1 MKAKTAVLTAVEKAE
16 VIDRELPE
24 LGSHDVLIKVA
35 ANNICTS
42 EYGAFNGA
50 RKRPLPLTF
59 GHEWAGTVVEVGSE
73 VDSVKPGD
81 YVASGYQYDP
91 YSEPSREGRTS
102 ECTKLQ
108 SADHPNPD
116 GYFGNAGCAS
126 YAVAKEV
133 ACYKIDEGVDPSV
146 AALLEPL
153 GTCCAAFRRFGVG
166 YGETVVVIGAGTM
179 GILNALVAKAHGCR
193 VLITEM
199 LPKKLE
205 CARALGLEVID
216 VSQCDPVARVRELT
230 GGKGADG
237 VIIAV
242 GASGAY
248 AQALEMAKEKR
259 AHLLIFAAG
268 YPAPTWELD
277 PNTVHYRRM
286 VIVGSY
292 GADAVDFREAATLIN
307 MGVADFSLIVEER
320 LPLSQIQKAFEEAC
334 KPGMYRVSVQ
344 CQEVE

>member
-24 LGSHDVLIKVA
+24 LGEHDVLVKID

-50 RKRPLPLTF
+50 RKRPLPLVF
-59 GHEWAGTVVEVGSE
+59 GHEWAGTVAEVGSA
-73 VDSVKPGD
+73 VDSVAVGD
-81 YVASGYQYDP
+81 YIASGYQYDP

-116 GYFGNAGCAS
+116 GFFGNAGCAN

-133 ACYKIDEGVDPSV
+133 ACYKIDKGIDSSV

-153 GTCCAAFRRFGVG
+153 GTCCAGFRRFGVE
-166 YGETVVVIGAGTM
+166 YGQTVVVIGAGTM
-179 GILNALVAKAHGCR
+179 GVLNALVAKAHGCR
-193 VLITEM
+193 VIITEM
-199 LPKKLE
+199 MPKKLE
-205 CARALGLEVID
+205 TAAKLGLETID
-216 VSQCDPVARVRELT
+216 VSKCDPVEKVRELT

-268 YPAPTWELD
+268 YPAPKWELD

-292 GADAVDFREAATLIN
+292 GADAVDFREAASMIN
-307 MGVADFSLIVEER
+307 MGAADFSQLVEEKI
-320 LPLSQIQKAFEEAC
+320 PLDKIQEAFEEAC
-334 KPGMYRVSVQ
+334 KPGMYRISVQ
-344 CQEVE
+344 CQED

>member
-1 MKAKTAVLTAVEKAE
+1 MKAKTAVLTAVETAE

-24 LGSHDVLIKVA
+24 LGEHDVLVKID

-50 RKRPLPLTF
+50 RERPLPLVF
-59 GHEWAGTVVEVGSE
+59 GHEWAGTVVEVGSA
-73 VDSVKPGD
+73 VDSVAVGD
-81 YVASGYQYDP
+81 YIASGYQYDP

-116 GYFGNAGCAS
+116 GYFGNAGCAN

-133 ACYKIDEGVDPSV
+133 ACYKIDKGIDPSV

-153 GTCCAAFRRFGVG
+153 GTCCAGFRRFGIE
-166 YGETVVVIGAGTM
+166 YGQTVVVIGAGTM
-179 GILNALVAKAHGCR
+179 GVLNALVAKAHGCR
-193 VLITEM
+193 VIITEM
-199 LPKKLE
+199 MPKKLE
-205 CARALGLEVID
+205 TAAKLGLETID
-216 VSQCDPVARVRELT
+216 VSKCDPVEKVRELT

-268 YPAPTWELD
+268 YPAPKWELD

-292 GADAVDFREAATLIN
+292 GADAVDFREAASMIN
-307 MGVADFSLIVEER
+307 MGAADFSQLVEEKI
-320 LPLSQIQKAFEEAC
+320 PLDKIQEAFEEAC
-334 KPGMYRVSVQ
+334 KPGMYRISVQ
-344 CQEVE
+344 CQED

>member
-1 MKAKTAVLTAVEKAE
+1 MKAKTAVLTAVETAE

-24 LGSHDVLIKVA
+24 LGEHDVLVKID

-50 RKRPLPLTF
+50 RKRPLPLVF
-59 GHEWAGTVVEVGSE
+59 GHEWAGTVVEVGSA
-73 VDSVKPGD
+73 VDSVAVGD
-81 YVASGYQYDP
+81 YIASGYQYDP

-116 GYFGNAGCAS
+116 GYFGNAGCAN

-133 ACYKIDEGVDPSV
+133 ACYKIDNCIDPSV

-153 GTCCAAFRRFGVG
+153 GTCCAGFRRFGIE
-166 YGETVVVIGAGTM
+166 YGQTVVVIGAGTM
-179 GILNALVAKAHGCR
+179 GVLNALVAKAHGCR
-193 VLITEM
+193 VIITEM
-199 LPKKLE
+199 MPKKLE
-205 CARALGLEVID
+205 TAAKLGLETID
-216 VSQCDPVARVRELT
+216 VSKCDPVEKVRELT

-268 YPAPTWELD
+268 YPAPKWELD

-292 GADAVDFREAATLIN
+292 GADAVDFREAASMIN
-307 MGVADFSLIVEER
+307 MGAADFSQLVEEKI
-320 LPLSQIQKAFEEAC
+320 PLDKIQEAFEEAC
-334 KPGMYRVSVQ
+334 KPGMYRISVQ
-344 CQEVE
+344 CQED

>member
-1 MKAKTAVLTAVEKAE
+1 MKAKTAVLTAVETAE

-24 LGSHDVLIKVA
+24 LGEHDVLVKID

-50 RKRPLPLTF
+50 RKRPLPLVF
-59 GHEWAGTVVEVGSE
+59 GHEWAGTVVEVGSA
-73 VDSVKPGD
+73 VDSVAVGD
-81 YVASGYQYDP
+81 YIASGYRYDP

-116 GYFGNAGCAS
+116 GYFGNAGCAN

-133 ACYKIDEGVDPSV
+133 ACYKIDKGINPSV

-153 GTCCAAFRRFGVG
+153 GTCCAGFRRFGIE
-166 YGETVVVIGAGTM
+166 YGQTVVVIGAGTM
-179 GILNALVAKAHGCR
+179 GVLNALVAKAHGCR
-193 VLITEM
+193 VIITEM
-199 LPKKLE
+199 MPKKLE
-205 CARALGLEVID
+205 TAAKLGLETID
-216 VSQCDPVARVRELT
+216 VSKCDPVEKVRELT

-268 YPAPTWELD
+268 YPAPKWELD

-292 GADAVDFREAATLIN
+292 GADAVDFREAASMIN
-307 MGVADFSLIVEER
+307 MGAADFSQLVEEKI
-320 LPLSQIQKAFEEAC
+320 PLDKIQEAFEEAC
-334 KPGMYRVSVQ
+334 KPGMYRISVQ
-344 CQEVE
+344 CQED

>member
-1 MKAKTAVLTAVEKAE
+1 MKAKTAVLTAVETAE

-24 LGSHDVLIKVA
+24 LGEHDVLVKID

-50 RKRPLPLTF
+50 RKRPLPLVF
-59 GHEWAGTVVEVGSE
+59 GHEWAGTVVEVGSA
-73 VDSVKPGD
+73 VDSVAVGD
-81 YVASGYQYDP
+81 YIASGYQYDP

-116 GYFGNAGCAS
+116 GYFGNAGCAN

-133 ACYKIDEGVDPSV
+133 ACYKIDKGIDPSV

-153 GTCCAAFRRFGVG
+153 VTCCAGFRRFGIE
-166 YGETVVVIGAGTM
+166 YGQTVVVIGAGTM
-179 GILNALVAKAHGCR
+179 GVLNALVAKAHGCR
-193 VLITEM
+193 VIITEM
-199 LPKKLE
+199 MPKKLE
-205 CARALGLEVID
+205 TAAKLGLETID
-216 VSQCDPVARVRELT
+216 VSKCDPVEKVRELT

-268 YPAPTWELD
+268 YPAPKWELD

-292 GADAVDFREAATLIN
+292 GADAVDFREAASMIN
-307 MGVADFSLIVEER
+307 MGAADFSQLVEEKI
-320 LPLSQIQKAFEEAC
+320 PLDKIQEAFEEAC
-334 KPGMYRVSVQ
+334 KPGMYRISVQ
-344 CQEVE
+344 CQED

>member
-1 MKAKTAVLTAVEKAE
+1 MKAKTAVLTAVETAG

-24 LGSHDVLIKVA
+24 LSEHDVLVKID

-50 RKRPLPLTF
+50 RKRPLPLVF
-59 GHEWAGTVVEVGSE
+59 GHEWAGTVVDVGSA
-73 VDSVKPGD
+73 VDSVAVGD
-81 YVASGYQYDP
+81 YIASGYQYDP

-116 GYFGNAGCAS
+116 GYFGNAGCAN

-133 ACYKIDEGVDPSV
+133 ACYKIDKGVDPSV

-153 GTCCAAFRRFGVG
+153 GTCCAGFRRFGVE
-166 YGETVVVIGAGTM
+166 YGQTVVVIGAGTM
-179 GILNALVAKAHGCR
+179 GVLNALVAKAHGCR
-193 VLITEM
+193 VIITEM
-199 LPKKLE
+199 MPKKLE
-205 CARALGLEVID
+205 TAARLGLETID
-216 VSQCDPVARVRELT
+216 VSKYDPVEKVRELT

-248 AQALEMAKEKR
+248 AQALEIAKEKR

-268 YPAPTWELD
+268 YPAPKWELD

-292 GADAVDFREAATLIN
+292 GADAVDFREAASMIN
-307 MGVADFSLIVEER
+307 MGAADFSQLVEEKI
-320 LPLSQIQKAFEEAC
+320 PLDKIQEAFEEAC
-334 KPGMYRVSVQ
+334 KPGMYRISVQ
-344 CQEVE
+344 CQED

>member
-1 MKAKTAVLTAVEKAE
+1 MKAKTAVLTAVETAE

-24 LGSHDVLIKVA
+24 LGEHDVLVKID

-50 RKRPLPLTF
+50 RKRPLPLVF
-59 GHEWAGTVVEVGSE
+59 GHEWAGTVVEVGSA
-73 VDSVKPGD
+73 VDSVAVGD
-81 YVASGYQYDP
+81 YIASGYQYDP

-133 ACYKIDEGVDPSV
+133 ACYKIDKGIDPSV

-153 GTCCAAFRRFGVG
+153 GTCCAGFRRFGIE
-166 YGETVVVIGAGTM
+166 YGQTVVVIGAGTM
-179 GILNALVAKAHGCR
+179 GVLNALVAKAHGCR
-193 VLITEM
+193 VIITEM
-199 LPKKLE
+199 MPKKLE
-205 CARALGLEVID
+205 TAAKLGLETID
-216 VSQCDPVARVRELT
+216 VSKCDPVEKVRELT

-268 YPAPTWELD
+268 YPAPKWELD

-292 GADAVDFREAATLIN
+292 GADAVDFREAASMIN
-307 MGVADFSLIVEER
+307 MGAADFSQLVEEKI
-320 LPLSQIQKAFEEAC
+320 PLDKIQEAFEEAC
-334 KPGMYRVSVQ
+334 KPGMYRISVQ
-344 CQEVE
+344 CQED

>member
-1 MKAKTAVLTAVEKAE
+1 MKAKTAVLTAVETAE

-24 LGSHDVLIKVA
+24 LGEHDVLVKID

-50 RKRPLPLTF
+50 RKRPLPLVF
-59 GHEWAGTVVEVGSE
+59 GHEWAGTVVEVGSA
-73 VDSVKPGD
+73 VDSVAVGD
-81 YVASGYQYDP
+81 YIASGYQYDP

-116 GYFGNAGCAS
+116 GYFGNAGCAN

-133 ACYKIDEGVDPSV
+133 ACYKIDKGIDPSV

-153 GTCCAAFRRFGVG
+153 GTCCAGFRRFGIE
-166 YGETVVVIGAGTM
+166 YGQTVVVIGAGTM
-179 GILNALVAKAHGCR
+179 GVLNALVAKAHGCR
-193 VLITEM
+193 VIITEM
-199 LPKKLE
+199 MPKKLE
-205 CARALGLEVID
+205 TAAKLGLETID
-216 VSQCDPVARVRELT
+216 VSKGDPVEKVRELT

-268 YPAPTWELD
+268 YPAPKWELD

-292 GADAVDFREAATLIN
+292 GADAVDFREAASMIN
-307 MGVADFSLIVEER
+307 MGAADFSQLVEEKI
-320 LPLSQIQKAFEEAC
+320 PLDKIQEAFEEAC
-334 KPGMYRVSVQ
+334 KPGMYRISVQ
-344 CQEVE
+344 CQED

>member
-1 MKAKTAVLTAVEKAE
+1 MPLTAHASVRFPWCL
-16 VIDRELPE
+16 D
-24 LGSHDVLIKVA
+24 
-35 ANNICTS
+35 TS
-42 EYGAFNGA
+42 GQVPWSA
-50 RKRPLPLTF
+50 
-59 GHEWAGTVVEVGSE
+59 
-73 VDSVKPGD
+73 VDSVAVGD
-81 YVASGYQYDP
+81 YIASGYQYDP

-116 GYFGNAGCAS
+116 GYFGNAGCAN

-133 ACYKIDEGVDPSV
+133 ACYKIDKGIDPSV

-153 GTCCAAFRRFGVG
+153 GTCCAGFRRFGIE
-166 YGETVVVIGAGTM
+166 YGQTVVVIGAGTM
-179 GILNALVAKAHGCR
+179 GVLNALVAKAHGCR
-193 VLITEM
+193 VIITEM
-199 LPKKLE
+199 MPKKLE
-205 CARALGLEVID
+205 TAAKLGLETID
-216 VSQCDPVARVRELT
+216 VSKCDPVEKVRELT

-268 YPAPTWELD
+268 YPAPKWELD

-292 GADAVDFREAATLIN
+292 GADAVDFREAASMIN
-307 MGVADFSLIVEER
+307 MGAADFSQLVEEKI
-320 LPLSQIQKAFEEAC
+320 PLDKIQEAFEEAC
-334 KPGMYRVSVQ
+334 KPGMYRISVQ
-344 CQEVE
+344 CQED

>member
-1 MKAKTAVLTAVEKAE
+1 MKAKTAVLTAVETAG

-24 LGSHDVLIKVA
+24 LSEHDVLVKID

-50 RKRPLPLTF
+50 RKRPLPLVF
-59 GHEWAGTVVEVGSE
+59 GHEWAGTVVDVGSA
-73 VDSVKPGD
+73 VDSVAVGD
-81 YVASGYQYDP
+81 YIASGYQYDP

-116 GYFGNAGCAS
+116 GYFGNAGCAN

-133 ACYKIDEGVDPSV
+133 ACYKIDKGVDPSV

-153 GTCCAAFRRFGVG
+153 GTCCAGFRRFGVE
-166 YGETVVVIGAGTM
+166 YGQTVVVIGAGTM
-179 GILNALVAKAHGCR
+179 SVLNALVAKAHGCR
-193 VLITEM
+193 VIITEM
-199 LPKKLE
+199 MPKKLE
-205 CARALGLEVID
+205 TAARLGLETID
-216 VSQCDPVARVRELT
+216 VSKYDPVEKVRELT

-248 AQALEMAKEKR
+248 AQALEIAKEKR

-268 YPAPTWELD
+268 YPAPKWELD

-292 GADAVDFREAATLIN
+292 GADAVDFREAASMIN
-307 MGVADFSLIVEER
+307 MGAADFSQLVEEKI
-320 LPLSQIQKAFEEAC
+320 PLDKIQEAFEEAC
-334 KPGMYRVSVQ
+334 RPGMYRISVQ
-344 CQEVE
+344 CQED

>member
-1 MKAKTAVLTAVEKAE
+1 MKAKTAVLTAVETAE

-24 LGSHDVLIKVA
+24 LGEHDVLVKID

-50 RKRPLPLTF
+50 RKRPLPLVF
-59 GHEWAGTVVEVGSE
+59 GHEWAGTVVEVGSA
-73 VDSVKPGD
+73 VDSVAVGD
-81 YVASGYQYDP
+81 YIASGYQYDP

-116 GYFGNAGCAS
+116 GYFGNAGCAN

-133 ACYKIDEGVDPSV
+133 ACYKIDKGIDPSV

-153 GTCCAAFRRFGVG
+153 GTCCAGFRRFGIE
-166 YGETVVVIGAGTM
+166 YGQTVVVIGAGTM
-179 GILNALVAKAHGCR
+179 GVLNALVAKAHGCR
-193 VLITEM
+193 VIIAEM
-199 LPKKLE
+199 MPKKLE
-205 CARALGLEVID
+205 TAAKLGLETID
-216 VSQCDPVARVRELT
+216 VSKCDPVEKVRELT

-268 YPAPTWELD
+268 YPELD

-292 GADAVDFREAATLIN
+292 GADAVDFREAASMIN
-307 MGVADFSLIVEER
+307 MGAADFSQLVEEKI
-320 LPLSQIQKAFEEAC
+320 PLDKIQEAFEEAC
-334 KPGMYRVSVQ
+334 KPGMYRISVQ
-344 CQEVE
+344 CQED

>member
-1 MKAKTAVLTAVEKAE
+1 MKAKTAVLTAVETAE

-24 LGSHDVLIKVA
+24 LGEHDVLVKID

-50 RKRPLPLTF
+50 RKRPLPLVF
-59 GHEWAGTVVEVGSE
+59 GHEWAGTVVEVGSA
-73 VDSVKPGD
+73 VDSVAVGD
-81 YVASGYQYDP
+81 YIASGYQYDP

-116 GYFGNAGCAS
+116 GYFGNAGCAN

-133 ACYKIDEGVDPSV
+133 ACYKIDKGIDPSV

-153 GTCCAAFRRFGVG
+153 GTCCAGFRRFGIE
-166 YGETVVVIGAGTM
+166 YGQTVVVIGAGTM
-179 GILNALVAKAHGCR
+179 GVLNALVAKAHGCR
-193 VLITEM
+193 VIITEM
-199 LPKKLE
+199 MPKKLE
-205 CARALGLEVID
+205 TAAKLGLETID
-216 VSQCDPVARVRELT
+216 VSKCDPVEKVRELT

-268 YPAPTWELD
+268 YPAPKWELD
-277 PNTVHYRRM
+277 HNTVHYRRM

-292 GADAVDFREAATLIN
+292 GADAVDFREAASMIN
-307 MGVADFSLIVEER
+307 MGAADFSQLVEEKI
-320 LPLSQIQKAFEEAC
+320 PLDKIQEAFEEAC
-334 KPGMYRVSVQ
+334 KPGMYRISVQ
-344 CQEVE
+344 CQED

>member
-1 MKAKTAVLTAVEKAE
+1 MKAKTAVLTAVETAG

-24 LGSHDVLIKVA
+24 LSEHDVLVKID

-50 RKRPLPLTF
+50 RKRPLPLVF
-59 GHEWAGTVVEVGSE
+59 GHEWAGTVVDVGSA
-73 VDSVKPGD
+73 VDSVAVGD
-81 YVASGYQYDP
+81 YIASGYQYDP

-116 GYFGNAGCAS
+116 GYFGNAGCAN

-133 ACYKIDEGVDPSV
+133 ACYKIDKGVDPSV

-153 GTCCAAFRRFGVG
+153 GTCCAGFRRFGVE
-166 YGETVVVIGAGTM
+166 YGQTVVVIGAGTM
-179 GILNALVAKAHGCR
+179 GVLNALVAKAHGCR
-193 VLITEM
+193 VIITEM
-199 LPKKLE
+199 MPKKLE
-205 CARALGLEVID
+205 TAARLGLETID
-216 VSQCDPVARVRELT
+216 VSKYDPVEKVRELT

-248 AQALEMAKEKR
+248 AQALEIAKEKR

-268 YPAPTWELD
+268 YPAPKWELD

-292 GADAVDFREAATLIN
+292 GADAVDFREAASMIN
-307 MGVADFSLIVEER
+307 MGAADFSQLVEEKI
-320 LPLSQIQKAFEEAC
+320 PLDKIQEAFEVAC
-334 KPGMYRVSVQ
+334 RPGMYRISVQ
-344 CQEVE
+344 CQED

>member
-1 MKAKTAVLTAVEKAE
+1 MKAKTAVLTAVETAE

-24 LGSHDVLIKVA
+24 LGEHDVLVKID

-50 RKRPLPLTF
+50 RKRPLPLVF
-59 GHEWAGTVVEVGSE
+59 GHEWAGTVVEVGSA
-73 VDSVKPGD
+73 VDSVAVGD
-81 YVASGYQYDP
+81 YIASGYQYDP

-116 GYFGNAGCAS
+116 GYFGNAGCAN

-133 ACYKIDEGVDPSV
+133 ACYKIDKGIDPSV

-153 GTCCAAFRRFGVG
+153 GTCCAGFRRFGIE
-166 YGETVVVIGAGTM
+166 YGQTVVVIGAGTM
-179 GILNALVAKAHGCR
+179 GVLNALVAKAHGCR
-193 VLITEM
+193 VIITEM
-199 LPKKLE
+199 MPKKLE
-205 CARALGLEVID
+205 TAAKLGLETID
-216 VSQCDPVARVRELT
+216 VSKCDPVEKVRELT

-268 YPAPTWELD
+268 YPAPKWELD

-292 GADAVDFREAATLIN
+292 GADAVDFREAASMIN
-307 MGVADFSLIVEER
+307 MGAADFSQLVEEKI
-320 LPLSQIQKAFEEAC
+320 PLDKIQEAFEEAC
-334 KPGMYRVSVQ
+334 TPGLDRISVQ
-344 CQEVE
+344 CQAD

>member
-1 MKAKTAVLTAVEKAE
+1 MKAKTAVLTAVETAE

-24 LGSHDVLIKVA
+24 LGEHDVLVKID

-50 RKRPLPLTF
+50 RKRPLPLVF
-59 GHEWAGTVVEVGSE
+59 GHEWAGTVVEVGSA
-73 VDSVKPGD
+73 VDSVAVGD
-81 YVASGYQYDP
+81 YIASGYQYDP

-116 GYFGNAGCAS
+116 GYFGNAGCAN

-133 ACYKIDEGVDPSV
+133 ACYKIDKGIDPSV

-153 GTCCAAFRRFGVG
+153 GTCCAGFRRFGIE
-166 YGETVVVIGAGTM
+166 YGQTVIGIGAGTM
-179 GILNALVAKAHGCR
+179 GGLNALVAKAHGCR
-193 VLITEM
+193 VIITEM
-199 LPKKLE
+199 MPKKLE
-205 CARALGLEVID
+205 TAAKLGLETID
-216 VSQCDPVARVRELT
+216 VSKCDPVEKVRELT

-268 YPAPTWELD
+268 YPAPKWELD

-292 GADAVDFREAATLIN
+292 GADAVDFREAASMIN
-307 MGVADFSLIVEER
+307 MGAADFSQLVEEKI
-320 LPLSQIQKAFEEAC
+320 PLDKIQEAFEEAC
-334 KPGMYRVSVQ
+334 KPGMYRISVQ
-344 CQEVE
+344 CQED

>member
-1 MKAKTAVLTAVEKAE
+1 MKAKTAVLTAVETAE

-24 LGSHDVLIKVA
+24 LGEHDVLVKID

-50 RKRPLPLTF
+50 RKRPLPLVF
-59 GHEWAGTVVEVGSE
+59 GHEWAGTVVEVGSA
-73 VDSVKPGD
+73 VDSVAVGD
-81 YVASGYQYDP
+81 YIASGYQYDP

-116 GYFGNAGCAS
+116 GYFGNAGCAN
-126 YAVAKEV
+126 YAVATEV
-133 ACYKIDEGVDPSV
+133 ACYKIDKGIDPSV

-153 GTCCAAFRRFGVG
+153 GTCCAGFRRFGIE
-166 YGETVVVIGAGTM
+166 YGQTVVVIGAGTM
-179 GILNALVAKAHGCR
+179 GVLNALVAKAHGCR
-193 VLITEM
+193 VIITEM
-199 LPKKLE
+199 MPKKLE
-205 CARALGLEVID
+205 TAAKLGLETID
-216 VSQCDPVARVRELT
+216 VSKCDPVEKVRELT

-268 YPAPTWELD
+268 YPAPKWELD

-292 GADAVDFREAATLIN
+292 GADAVDFREAASMIN
-307 MGVADFSLIVEER
+307 MGAADFSQLVEEKI
-320 LPLSQIQKAFEEAC
+320 PLDKIQEAFEEAC
-334 KPGMYRVSVQ
+334 KPGMYRISVQ
-344 CQEVE
+344 CQED

>member
-1 MKAKTAVLTAVEKAE
+1 M
-16 VIDRELPE
+16 
-24 LGSHDVLIKVA
+24 
-35 ANNICTS
+35 
-42 EYGAFNGA
+42 
-50 RKRPLPLTF
+50 
-59 GHEWAGTVVEVGSE
+59 VEVGSA
-73 VDSVKPGD
+73 VDSVAVGD
-81 YVASGYQYDP
+81 YIASGYQYDP

-116 GYFGNAGCAS
+116 GFFGNAGCAN

-133 ACYKIDEGVDPSV
+133 ACYKIDKGIDSSV

-153 GTCCAAFRRFGVG
+153 GTCCAGFRRFGVE
-166 YGETVVVIGAGTM
+166 YGQTVVVIGAGTM
-179 GILNALVAKAHGCR
+179 GVLNALVAKAHGCR
-193 VLITEM
+193 VIITEM
-199 LPKKLE
+199 MPKKLE
-205 CARALGLEVID
+205 TAAKLGLETID
-216 VSQCDPVARVRELT
+216 VSKCDPVEKVRELT

-268 YPAPTWELD
+268 YPAPKWELD

-292 GADAVDFREAATLIN
+292 GADAVDFREAASMIN
-307 MGVADFSLIVEER
+307 MGAADFSQLVEEKI
-320 LPLSQIQKAFEEAC
+320 PLDKIQEAFEEAC
-334 KPGMYRVSVQ
+334 KPGMYRISVQ
-344 CQEVE
+344 CQED

>member
-24 LGSHDVLIKVA
+24 LGEHDVLVKID

-50 RKRPLPLTF
+50 RKRPLPLVF
-59 GHEWAGTVVEVGSE
+59 GHEWAGTVVEVGSA
-73 VDSVKPGD
+73 VDSVAVGD
-81 YVASGYQYDP
+81 YIASGYQYDP

-133 ACYKIDEGVDPSV
+133 ACYKIDKGIDPSV

-153 GTCCAAFRRFGVG
+153 GTCCAGFRRFGVE
-166 YGETVVVIGAGTM
+166 YGQTVVVIGAGTM
-179 GILNALVAKAHGCR
+179 GVLNALVAKAHGCR
-193 VLITEM
+193 VIITEM
-199 LPKKLE
+199 MPKKLE
-205 CARALGLEVID
+205 TAAKLGLETID
-216 VSQCDPVARVRELT
+216 VSKCDPVEKVRELT

-268 YPAPTWELD
+268 YPAPKWELD

-292 GADAVDFREAATLIN
+292 GADAVDFREAASMIN
-307 MGVADFSLIVEER
+307 MGAADFSQLVEEKI
-320 LPLSQIQKAFEEAC
+320 PLDKIQEAFEEAC
-334 KPGMYRVSVQ
+334 KPGMYRISVQ
-344 CQEVE
+344 WQED

>member
-1 MKAKTAVLTAVEKAE
+1 MKAKTAVLTAVETAE

-24 LGSHDVLIKVA
+24 LGEHDVLVKID

-50 RKRPLPLTF
+50 RKRPLPLVF
-59 GHEWAGTVVEVGSE
+59 GHEWAGTVVEVGSA
-73 VDSVKPGD
+73 VDSVAVGD
-81 YVASGYQYDP
+81 YIASGYQYDP

-116 GYFGNAGCAS
+116 GYFGNAGCAN

-133 ACYKIDEGVDPSV
+133 ACYKIDKGLVPSV

-153 GTCCAAFRRFGVG
+153 GTCCAGFRRFGIE
-166 YGETVVVIGAGTM
+166 YGQTVVVIGAGTM
-179 GILNALVAKAHGCR
+179 GVLNALVAKAHGCR
-193 VLITEM
+193 VIITEM
-199 LPKKLE
+199 MPKKLE
-205 CARALGLEVID
+205 TAAKLGLETID
-216 VSQCDPVARVRELT
+216 VSKCDPVEKVRELT

-268 YPAPTWELD
+268 YPAPKWELD

-292 GADAVDFREAATLIN
+292 GADAVDFREAASMIN
-307 MGVADFSLIVEER
+307 MGAADFSQLVEEKI
-320 LPLSQIQKAFEEAC
+320 PLDKIQEAFEEAC
-334 KPGMYRVSVQ
+334 KPGMYRISVQ
-344 CQEVE
+344 CQED

>member
-1 MKAKTAVLTAVEKAE
+1 MKAKTAVLTAVETAE

-24 LGSHDVLIKVA
+24 LGEHDVLVKID

-50 RKRPLPLTF
+50 RKRPLPLVF
-59 GHEWAGTVVEVGSE
+59 GHEWAGTVVEVGSA
-73 VDSVKPGD
+73 VDSVAVGD
-81 YVASGYQYDP
+81 YIASGYQYDP

-116 GYFGNAGCAS
+116 GYFGNAGCAN

-133 ACYKIDEGVDPSV
+133 ACYKIDRGIDPSV

-153 GTCCAAFRRFGVG
+153 GTCCAGFRRFGIE
-166 YGETVVVIGAGTM
+166 YGQTVVVIGAGTM
-179 GILNALVAKAHGCR
+179 GVLNALVAKAHGCR
-193 VLITEM
+193 VIITEM
-199 LPKKLE
+199 MPKKLE
-205 CARALGLEVID
+205 TAAKLGLETID
-216 VSQCDPVARVRELT
+216 VSKCDPVEKVRELT
-230 GGKGADG
+230 DGKGADG

-268 YPAPTWELD
+268 YPAPKWELD

-292 GADAVDFREAATLIN
+292 GADAVDFREAASMIN
-307 MGVADFSLIVEER
+307 MGAADFSPLVEEKI
-320 LPLSQIQKAFEEAC
+320 PLDKIQEAFEEAC
-334 KPGMYRVSVQ
+334 KPGMYRISVQ
-344 CQEVE
+344 CQED

>member
-1 MKAKTAVLTAVEKAE
+1 MKAKTAVLTAVETAE

-24 LGSHDVLIKVA
+24 LGEHDVLVKID

-50 RKRPLPLTF
+50 RKRPLPLVF
-59 GHEWAGTVVEVGSE
+59 GHEWAGTVVEVGSA
-73 VDSVKPGD
+73 VDSVAVGD
-81 YVASGYQYDP
+81 YIASGYQYDP

-102 ECTKLQ
+102 ECIKLQ

-116 GYFGNAGCAS
+116 GYFGNAGCAN

-133 ACYKIDEGVDPSV
+133 ACYKIDKGINPSV

-153 GTCCAAFRRFGVG
+153 GTCCAGFRRFGIE
-166 YGETVVVIGAGTM
+166 YGQTVVVIGAGTM
-179 GILNALVAKAHGCR
+179 GVLNALVAKAHGCR
-193 VLITEM
+193 VIITEM
-199 LPKKLE
+199 MPKKLE
-205 CARALGLEVID
+205 TAAKLGLETID
-216 VSQCDPVARVRELT
+216 VSKCDPVEKVRELT

-268 YPAPTWELD
+268 YPAPKWELD

-292 GADAVDFREAATLIN
+292 GADAVDFREAASMIN
-307 MGVADFSLIVEER
+307 MGAADFSQLVEEKI
-320 LPLSQIQKAFEEAC
+320 PLDKIQEAFEEAC
-334 KPGMYRVSVQ
+334 KPGMYRISVQ
-344 CQEVE
+344 CQED

>member
-1 MKAKTAVLTAVEKAE
+1 MKAKTAVLTAVETAE

-24 LGSHDVLIKVA
+24 LGEHDVLVKID

-50 RKRPLPLTF
+50 RKRPLPLVF
-59 GHEWAGTVVEVGSE
+59 GHEWAGTVGEVGSA
-73 VDSVKPGD
+73 VDSVAVGD
-81 YVASGYQYDP
+81 YIASGYQYDP

-116 GYFGNAGCAS
+116 GYFGNAGCAN

-133 ACYKIDEGVDPSV
+133 ACYKIDKGIDPSV

-153 GTCCAAFRRFGVG
+153 GTCCAGFRRFGIE
-166 YGETVVVIGAGTM
+166 YGQTVVVIGAGTM
-179 GILNALVAKAHGCR
+179 AVLNALVAKAHGCR
-193 VLITEM
+193 VIITEM
-199 LPKKLE
+199 MPKKLE
-205 CARALGLEVID
+205 TAAKLGLETID
-216 VSQCDPVARVRELT
+216 VSKCDPVEKVRELT

-268 YPAPTWELD
+268 YPAPKWELD

-292 GADAVDFREAATLIN
+292 GADAVDFREAASMIN
-307 MGVADFSLIVEER
+307 MGAADFSQLVEEKI
-320 LPLSQIQKAFEEAC
+320 PLDKIQEAFEEAC
-334 KPGMYRVSVQ
+334 KPGMYRISVQ
-344 CQEVE
+344 CQED

>member
-24 LGSHDVLIKVA
+24 LGEHDVLVKID

-50 RKRPLPLTF
+50 RKRPLPLVF

-73 VDSVKPGD
+73 VDSVAVGD
-81 YVASGYQYDP
+81 YIASGYQYDP

-116 GYFGNAGCAS
+116 GYFGNAGCAN
-126 YAVAKEV
+126 YTVAKEV
-133 ACYKIDEGVDPSV
+133 ACYKIDKGIDPSV

-153 GTCCAAFRRFGVG
+153 GTCCAGFRRFGVE
-166 YGETVVVIGAGTM
+166 YGQTVVVIGAGTM
-179 GILNALVAKAHGCR
+179 GVLNALVAKAHGCR
-193 VLITEM
+193 VIITEM
-199 LPKKLE
+199 MPKKLE
-205 CARALGLEVID
+205 TAAKLGLETID
-216 VSQCDPVARVRELT
+216 VSKCDPVEKVRELT

-268 YPAPTWELD
+268 YPAPKWELD

-292 GADAVDFREAATLIN
+292 GADAVDFREAASMIN
-307 MGVADFSLIVEER
+307 MGAADFSQLVEEKI
-320 LPLSQIQKAFEEAC
+320 PLDKIQEAFEEAC
-334 KPGMYRVSVQ
+334 KPGMYRISVQ
-344 CQEVE
+344 CQED

>member
-1 MKAKTAVLTAVEKAE
+1 MKAKTAVLTAVETAE

-24 LGSHDVLIKVA
+24 RGEHDVLVTID

-50 RKRPLPLTF
+50 RKRPLPLVF
-59 GHEWAGTVVEVGSE
+59 GHEWAGTVVEVGSA
-73 VDSVKPGD
+73 VDSVAVGD
-81 YVASGYQYDP
+81 YIASGYQYDP

-116 GYFGNAGCAS
+116 GYFGNAGCAN

-133 ACYKIDEGVDPSV
+133 ACYKIDKGIDPSV

-153 GTCCAAFRRFGVG
+153 GTCCAGFRRFGIE
-166 YGETVVVIGAGTM
+166 YGQTVVVIGAGTM
-179 GILNALVAKAHGCR
+179 GVLNALVAKAHGCR
-193 VLITEM
+193 VIITEM
-199 LPKKLE
+199 MPKKLE
-205 CARALGLEVID
+205 TAAKLGLETID
-216 VSQCDPVARVRELT
+216 VSKCDPVEKVRELT

-268 YPAPTWELD
+268 YPAPKWELD

-292 GADAVDFREAATLIN
+292 GADAVDFREAASMIN
-307 MGVADFSLIVEER
+307 MGAADFSQLVEEKI
-320 LPLSQIQKAFEEAC
+320 PLDKIQEAFEEAC
-334 KPGMYRVSVQ
+334 KPGMYRISVQ
-344 CQEVE
+344 CQED

>member
-1 MKAKTAVLTAVEKAE
+1 MKAKTAVLTAVETAE

-24 LGSHDVLIKVA
+24 LGEHDVLVKID

-50 RKRPLPLTF
+50 RKRPLPLVF
-59 GHEWAGTVVEVGSE
+59 GHEWAGTVVEVGSA
-73 VDSVKPGD
+73 VDSVAVGD
-81 YVASGYQYDP
+81 YIASGYQYDP

-116 GYFGNAGCAS
+116 GYFGNAGCAN

-133 ACYKIDEGVDPSV
+133 ACYKIDKGINPSV

-153 GTCCAAFRRFGVG
+153 GTCCAGFRRFGIE
-166 YGETVVVIGAGTM
+166 YGQTVVVIGAGTM
-179 GILNALVAKAHGCR
+179 GVLNALVAKAHGCR
-193 VLITEM
+193 VIITEM
-199 LPKKLE
+199 MSKKLE
-205 CARALGLEVID
+205 TAAKLGLETID
-216 VSQCDPVARVRELT
+216 VSKCDPVEKVRELT

-268 YPAPTWELD
+268 YPAPKWELD

-292 GADAVDFREAATLIN
+292 GADAVDFREAASMIN
-307 MGVADFSLIVEER
+307 MGAADFSQLVEEKI
-320 LPLSQIQKAFEEAC
+320 PLDKIQEAFEEAC
-334 KPGMYRVSVQ
+334 KPGMYRISVQ
-344 CQEVE
+344 CQED

>member
-1 MKAKTAVLTAVEKAE
+1 MKAKTAVLTAVETAG

-24 LGSHDVLIKVA
+24 LGEHDVLVKID

-50 RKRPLPLTF
+50 RKRPLPLVF
-59 GHEWAGTVVEVGSE
+59 GHEWAGTVVEVGSA
-73 VDSVKPGD
+73 VDSVAVGD
-81 YVASGYQYDP
+81 YIASGYQYDP

-116 GYFGNAGCAS
+116 GYFGNAGCAN
-126 YAVAKEV
+126 YAVAREV
-133 ACYKIDEGVDPSV
+133 ACYKIDKGIDPSV

-153 GTCCAAFRRFGVG
+153 GTCCAGFRRFGIE
-166 YGETVVVIGAGTM
+166 YGQTVVVIGAGTM
-179 GILNALVAKAHGCR
+179 GVLNALVAKAHGCR
-193 VLITEM
+193 VIITEM
-199 LPKKLE
+199 MPKKLE
-205 CARALGLEVID
+205 TAAKLGLETID
-216 VSQCDPVARVRELT
+216 VSKCDPVEKVRELT

-268 YPAPTWELD
+268 YPAPKWELD

-292 GADAVDFREAATLIN
+292 GADAVDFREAASMIN
-307 MGVADFSLIVEER
+307 MGAADFSQLVEEKI
-320 LPLSQIQKAFEEAC
+320 PLDKIQEAFEEAC
-334 KPGMYRVSVQ
+334 KPGMYRISVQ
-344 CQEVE
+344 CQED

>member
-1 MKAKTAVLTAVEKAE
+1 MKAKTAVLTAVETAE

-24 LGSHDVLIKVA
+24 LGEHDVLVKID

-50 RKRPLPLTF
+50 RKRPLPLVF
-59 GHEWAGTVVEVGSE
+59 GHEWAGTVVEVGSA
-73 VDSVKPGD
+73 VDSVAVGD
-81 YVASGYQYDP
+81 YIASGYQYDP

-116 GYFGNAGCAS
+116 GYFGNAGCAN

-133 ACYKIDEGVDPSV
+133 SCYKIDKGIDPSV

-153 GTCCAAFRRFGVG
+153 GTCCAGFRRFGIE
-166 YGETVVVIGAGTM
+166 YGQTVVVIGAGTM
-179 GILNALVAKAHGCR
+179 GVLNALVAKAHGCR
-193 VLITEM
+193 VIITEM
-199 LPKKLE
+199 MPKKLE
-205 CARALGLEVID
+205 TAAKLGLETID
-216 VSQCDPVARVRELT
+216 VSKCDPVEKVRELT

-268 YPAPTWELD
+268 YPAPKWELD

-292 GADAVDFREAATLIN
+292 GADAVDFREAASMIN
-307 MGVADFSLIVEER
+307 MGAADFSQLVEEKI
-320 LPLSQIQKAFEEAC
+320 PLDKIQEAFEEAC
-334 KPGMYRVSVQ
+334 KPGMYRISVQ
-344 CQEVE
+344 CQED

>member
-1 MKAKTAVLTAVEKAE
+1 MKAKTAVLTAVETAG

-24 LGSHDVLIKVA
+24 LSEHDVLVKID

-50 RKRPLPLTF
+50 RKRPLPLVF
-59 GHEWAGTVVEVGSE
+59 GHEWAGTVVDVGSA
-73 VDSVKPGD
+73 VDSVAVGD
-81 YVASGYQYDP
+81 YIASGYQYDP

-116 GYFGNAGCAS
+116 GYFGNAGCAN

-133 ACYKIDEGVDPSV
+133 ACYKIDRGVDPSV

-153 GTCCAAFRRFGVG
+153 GTCCAGFRRFGVE
-166 YGETVVVIGAGTM
+166 YGQTVVVIGAGTM
-179 GILNALVAKAHGCR
+179 GVLNALVAKAHGCR
-193 VLITEM
+193 VIITEM
-199 LPKKLE
+199 MPKKLE
-205 CARALGLEVID
+205 TAARLGLETID
-216 VSQCDPVARVRELT
+216 VSKYDPVEKVRELT

-248 AQALEMAKEKR
+248 AQALEIAKEKR

-268 YPAPTWELD
+268 YPAPKWELD

-292 GADAVDFREAATLIN
+292 GADAVDFREAASMIN
-307 MGVADFSLIVEER
+307 MGAADFSQLVEEKI
-320 LPLSQIQKAFEEAC
+320 PLDKIQEAFEEAC
-334 KPGMYRVSVQ
+334 RPGMYRISVQ
-344 CQEVE
+344 CQED

>member
-24 LGSHDVLIKVA
+24 LGEHDVLVKID

-50 RKRPLPLTF
+50 RKRPLPLVF
-59 GHEWAGTVVEVGSE
+59 GHEWAGTVVEVGSA
-73 VDSVKPGD
+73 VDSVAVGD
-81 YVASGYQYDP
+81 YIASGYQYDP

-116 GYFGNAGCAS
+116 GYFGNAGWAN

-133 ACYKIDEGVDPSV
+133 ACYKIDKGIDPSV

-153 GTCCAAFRRFGVG
+153 GTCCAGFRRFGIE
-166 YGETVVVIGAGTM
+166 YGQTVVVIGAGTM
-179 GILNALVAKAHGCR
+179 GVLNALVAKAHGCR
-193 VLITEM
+193 VIITEM
-199 LPKKLE
+199 MPKKLE
-205 CARALGLEVID
+205 TAAKLGLETID
-216 VSQCDPVARVRELT
+216 VSKCDPVKKVRELT

-268 YPAPTWELD
+268 YPAPKWELD

-292 GADAVDFREAATLIN
+292 GADAVDFREAASMIN
-307 MGVADFSLIVEER
+307 MGAADFSQLVEEKI
-320 LPLSQIQKAFEEAC
+320 PLDKIQEAFEEAC
-334 KPGMYRVSVQ
+334 KPGMYRISVQ
-344 CQEVE
+344 CQED

>member
-1 MKAKTAVLTAVEKAE
+1 MKAKTAVLTAVETAE

-24 LGSHDVLIKVA
+24 LGEHDVLVKID

-50 RKRPLPLTF
+50 RKRPLPLVF
-59 GHEWAGTVVEVGSE
+59 GHEWAGTVVEVGSA
-73 VDSVKPGD
+73 VDSVAVGD
-81 YVASGYQYDP
+81 YIASGYQYDP

-116 GYFGNAGCAS
+116 GYFGNAGCAN

-133 ACYKIDEGVDPSV
+133 ACYKIDKGINPSV

-153 GTCCAAFRRFGVG
+153 GTCCAGFRRFGIE
-166 YGETVVVIGAGTM
+166 YGQTVVVIGAGTM
-179 GILNALVAKAHGCR
+179 GVLNALVAKAHGCR
-193 VLITEM
+193 VIITEM
-199 LPKKLE
+199 MPKKLE
-205 CARALGLEVID
+205 TAAKLGLETID
-216 VSQCDPVARVRELT
+216 VSKCDPVEKVRELT

-268 YPAPTWELD
+268 YPTPKWELD

-292 GADAVDFREAATLIN
+292 GADAVDFREAASMIN
-307 MGVADFSLIVEER
+307 MGAADFSQLVEEKI
-320 LPLSQIQKAFEEAC
+320 PLDKIQEAFEEAC
-334 KPGMYRVSVQ
+334 KPGMYRISVQ
-344 CQEVE
+344 CQED

>member
-1 MKAKTAVLTAVEKAE
+1 MKAKTAVLTAVETAE

-24 LGSHDVLIKVA
+24 LGEHDVLVKID

-50 RKRPLPLTF
+50 RKRPLPLVF
-59 GHEWAGTVVEVGSE
+59 GHEWAGTVVEVGSA
-73 VDSVKPGD
+73 VDSVAAGD
-81 YVASGYQYDP
+81 YIASGYQYDP

-116 GYFGNAGCAS
+116 GYFGNAGCAN

-133 ACYKIDEGVDPSV
+133 ACYKIDKGIDPSV

-153 GTCCAAFRRFGVG
+153 GTCCAGFRRFGIE
-166 YGETVVVIGAGTM
+166 YGQTVVVIGAGTM
-179 GILNALVAKAHGCR
+179 GVLNALVAKAHGCR
-193 VLITEM
+193 VIITEM
-199 LPKKLE
+199 MPKKLE
-205 CARALGLEVID
+205 TAAKLGLETID
-216 VSQCDPVARVRELT
+216 VSKCDPVERVRELT
-230 GGKGADG
+230 DGKGADG

-268 YPAPTWELD
+268 YPAPKWELD

-292 GADAVDFREAATLIN
+292 GADAVDFREAASMIN
-307 MGVADFSLIVEER
+307 MGAADFSQLVEEKI
-320 LPLSQIQKAFEEAC
+320 PLDKIQEAFEEAC
-334 KPGMYRVSVQ
+334 KPGMYRISVQ
-344 CQEVE
+344 CQED

>member
-1 MKAKTAVLTAVEKAE
+1 MKAKTAVLTAVETAE

-24 LGSHDVLIKVA
+24 LGEHDVLVKID

-50 RKRPLPLTF
+50 RKRPLPLVF
-59 GHEWAGTVVEVGSE
+59 GHEWAGTVVEVGSA
-73 VDSVKPGD
+73 VDSVAVGD
-81 YVASGYQYDP
+81 YIASGYQYDP

-116 GYFGNAGCAS
+116 GYFGNAGCAN

-133 ACYKIDEGVDPSV
+133 ACYKIDKGIDPSV

-153 GTCCAAFRRFGVG
+153 GTCCAGFRRFGIE
-166 YGETVVVIGAGTM
+166 YGQTVVVIGAGTM
-179 GILNALVAKAHGCR
+179 GVLNALVAKAHGCR
-193 VLITEM
+193 VIITEM
-199 LPKKLE
+199 MPKKLE
-205 CARALGLEVID
+205 TAAKLGLETID
-216 VSQCDPVARVRELT
+216 VSKCDPVEKVRELT
-230 GGKGADG
+230 CGKGADG

-268 YPAPTWELD
+268 YPAPKWELD

-292 GADAVDFREAATLIN
+292 GADAVDFREAASMIN
-307 MGVADFSLIVEER
+307 MGAADFSQLVEEKI
-320 LPLSQIQKAFEEAC
+320 PLDKIQEAFEEAC
-334 KPGMYRVSVQ
+334 KPGMYRISVQ
-344 CQEVE
+344 CQED

>member
-1 MKAKTAVLTAVEKAE
+1 MKAKTAVLTAVETAE

-24 LGSHDVLIKVA
+24 LGEHDVLVKID

-50 RKRPLPLTF
+50 RKRPLPLVF
-59 GHEWAGTVVEVGSE
+59 GHEWAGTVVEVGSA
-73 VDSVKPGD
+73 VDSVAVGD
-81 YVASGYQYDP
+81 YIASGYQYDP

-116 GYFGNAGCAS
+116 GYFGNAGCAN

-133 ACYKIDEGVDPSV
+133 ACYKIDKSIDPSV

-153 GTCCAAFRRFGVG
+153 GTCCAGFRRFGIE
-166 YGETVVVIGAGTM
+166 YGQTVVVIGAGTM
-179 GILNALVAKAHGCR
+179 GVLNALVAKAHGCR
-193 VLITEM
+193 VIITEM
-199 LPKKLE
+199 MPKKLE
-205 CARALGLEVID
+205 TAAKLGLETID
-216 VSQCDPVARVRELT
+216 VSKCDPVEKVRELT
-230 GGKGADG
+230 GGNGADG

-268 YPAPTWELD
+268 YPAPKWELD

-292 GADAVDFREAATLIN
+292 GADAVDFREAASMIN
-307 MGVADFSLIVEER
+307 MGAADFSQLVEEKI
-320 LPLSQIQKAFEEAC
+320 PLDKIQEAFEEAC
-334 KPGMYRVSVQ
+334 KPGMYRISVQ
-344 CQEVE
+344 CQED

>member
-1 MKAKTAVLTAVEKAE
+1 MKAKTAVLTAVETAE

-24 LGSHDVLIKVA
+24 LGEHDVLVKID

-50 RKRPLPLTF
+50 RKRPLPLVF
-59 GHEWAGTVVEVGSE
+59 GHEWAGTVVEVGSA
-73 VDSVKPGD
+73 VDSVAVGD
-81 YVASGYQYDP
+81 YIASGYQYDP

-116 GYFGNAGCAS
+116 GYFGNAGCAN

-133 ACYKIDEGVDPSV
+133 ACYKIDKGINPSV

-153 GTCCAAFRRFGVG
+153 GTCCAGFRRFGIE
-166 YGETVVVIGAGTM
+166 YGQTVVVIGAGTM
-179 GILNALVAKAHGCR
+179 GVLNALVAKAHGCR
-193 VLITEM
+193 VIITEM
-199 LPKKLE
+199 MPKKLE
-205 CARALGLEVID
+205 TAAKLGLETID
-216 VSQCDPVARVRELT
+216 VSKRDPVEKVRELT

-268 YPAPTWELD
+268 YPAPKWELD

-292 GADAVDFREAATLIN
+292 GADAVDFREAASMIN
-307 MGVADFSLIVEER
+307 MGAADFSQLVEEKI
-320 LPLSQIQKAFEEAC
+320 PLDKIQEAFEEAC
-334 KPGMYRVSVQ
+334 KPGMYRISVQ
-344 CQEVE
+344 CQED

>member
-1 MKAKTAVLTAVEKAE
+1 MKAKTAVLTAVETAE

-24 LGSHDVLIKVA
+24 LGEHDVLVKID

-50 RKRPLPLTF
+50 RKRPLPLVF
-59 GHEWAGTVVEVGSE
+59 GHEWAGTVVEVGSA
-73 VDSVKPGD
+73 VDSVAVGD
-81 YVASGYQYDP
+81 YIASGYQYDP

-116 GYFGNAGCAS
+116 GYFGNAGCAN

-133 ACYKIDEGVDPSV
+133 ACYKIDKGIDPSV

-153 GTCCAAFRRFGVG
+153 GTCCAGFRRFGIE
-166 YGETVVVIGAGTM
+166 YGQTVVVIGAGTM
-179 GILNALVAKAHGCR
+179 GVLNALVAKAHGCR
-193 VLITEM
+193 VIITEM
-199 LPKKLE
+199 MPKKLE
-205 CARALGLEVID
+205 TAAKLGLETID
-216 VSQCDPVARVRELT
+216 VSKCDPVEKVRELT

-268 YPAPTWELD
+268 HPSGSSIPTPCTIAAWSSWAPTV
-277 PNTVHYRRM
+277 P
-286 VIVGSY
+286 
-292 GADAVDFREAATLIN
+292 TLSTS
-307 MGVADFSLIVEER
+307 AR
-320 LPLSQIQKAFEEAC
+320 P
-334 KPGMYRVSVQ
+334 PR
-344 CQEVE
+344 